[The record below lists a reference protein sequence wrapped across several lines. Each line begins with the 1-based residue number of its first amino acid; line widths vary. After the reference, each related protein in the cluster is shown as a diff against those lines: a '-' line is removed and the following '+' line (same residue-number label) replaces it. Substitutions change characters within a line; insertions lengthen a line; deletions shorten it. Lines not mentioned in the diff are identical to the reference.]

1 MLVGEAKK
9 VHRVFL
15 GKELMSRV
23 ALFFSF
29 VFAVAAAVFYFTG
42 WACDPS
48 GGCNNSQMLGGAAGI
63 MFLAYLVSERLE
75 AQCRTTKP
83 SRPVTRRAERLINPQ
98 NRKPVISHNW
108 RATESHR
115 SRAGVTRGLLMLP
128 SPRSSRD
135 AS

>member
-1 MLVGEAKK
+1 
-9 VHRVFL
+9 
-15 GKELMSRV
+15 MSRV

-29 VFAVAAAVFYFTG
+29 IFAVAAGVSYFTG

-48 GGCNNSQMLGGAAGI
+48 GGCTNLQMLGGAAGI
-63 MFLAYLVSERLE
+63 MFLAYLVSGRLE
-75 AQCRTTKP
+75 AQFRKTKP

-98 NRKPVISHNW
+98 NRKPVISNNW